1 MKIGLIGVGNIG
13 RHFGNRLLAAGHELI
28 VHDRSAEAQQRL
40 VRQGALGADS
50 ARDLA
55 SRAEIVLLCLPV
67 PRAVVEVAAEVA
79 EGSRV
84 RLVIDLSTT
93 GPSAAREAEALLSAR
108 RIALLGAAVSGGTV
122 AAERGTLAVMPSG
135 PESAYREVEALL
147 HVLGK
152 NVFYLGA
159 DPTLGQTMKIIN
171 NTLYA
176 ASLVAASEALVY
188 GVKAGLDPQTM
199 LDVLNVSSGRS
210 FATQERIPQCV
221 LDRGFPLRFTT
232 ELLHKDVK
240 LCIDEAEKLGVP
252 MQVGPAAR
260 QFLAFAITQ
269 GDGAKDNAC
278 VIQHIEKW

>member
-1 MKIGLIGVGNIG
+1 
-13 RHFGNRLLAAGHELI
+13 
-28 VHDRSAEAQQRL
+28 
-40 VRQGALGADS
+40 
-50 ARDLA
+50 
-55 SRAEIVLLCLPV
+55 

-79 EGSRV
+79 EGSRL

-93 GPSAAREAEALLSAR
+93 GPSATREVEALLSAR
-108 RIALLGAAVSGGTV
+108 RIALLGAPVSGGTV

-135 PESAYREVEALL
+135 PESAYREVEALQ

-199 LDVLNVSSGRS
+199 LDVL
-210 FATQERIPQCV
+210 
-221 LDRGFPLRFTT
+221 
-232 ELLHKDVK
+232 
-240 LCIDEAEKLGVP
+240 
-252 MQVGPAAR
+252 
-260 QFLAFAITQ
+260 
-269 GDGAKDNAC
+269 
-278 VIQHIEKW
+278 